1 MNRVLYLIATL
12 LLGSALA
19 ACGTDSSSGSS
30 AGDVAPASTKGVTVT
45 SSGSTGST
53 GSKSGFSLQLTD
65 APVDGAT
72 AVVMEFVAVQL
83 NATDGNW
90 ITYTFD
96 TPQIIDLLKLQ
107 GTATVD
113 LLANMESPS
122 GDYNEIRLFVGASP
136 MNNYITIA
144 GKSHQLQM
152 PGGSSSGLKIK
163 GDFTIFKTRSA
174 SLVIDF
180 DLRQSITT
188 AGKSGKYKFTPV
200 LRMANNENA
209 SHIIGTVD
217 PAKLTTGCSD
227 GLVDTFNAAYVY
239 TGNVVPGDF
248 GSGTEP
254 FSSTRIAYDNSSMS
268 YVYEAAFLPAGDYT
282 IAFTCNADLDDL
294 SKNDNLVF
302 FDYKNVTVAVNNILF
317 L

>member
-1 MNRVLYLIATL
+1 MNRVLHLIATL
-12 LLGSALA
+12 LLGSALT

-30 AGDVAPASTKGVTVT
+30 AGDVAATSTKGVTVT
-45 SSGSTGST
+45 SSGSM

-83 NATDGNW
+83 SATDGNW

-96 TPQIIDLLKLQ
+96 TPQVIDLLELQ

-113 LLANMESPS
+113 LLANMESPT
-122 GDYNEIRLFVGASP
+122 GDYNEIRLFVSAAP

-152 PGGSSSGLKIK
+152 PSGSSSGLKIK
-163 GDFTIFKTRSA
+163 GDFTIFKTRPA

-200 LRMANNENA
+200 LRMANNENIG
-209 SHIIGTVD
+209 HIIGTVD

-239 TGNVVPGDF
+239 TGKVVPDDF

-302 FDYKNVTVAVNNILF
+302 FDYKNVTVAVNNVLF

>member
-1 MNRVLYLIATL
+1 MNRVLHLIATL

-30 AGDVAPASTKGVTVT
+30 GSSAGDVALTSTKGVTVT
-45 SSGSTGST
+45 SSGST

-65 APVDGAT
+65 APIDDAT
-72 AVVMEFVAVQL
+72 AVVMHFVAVQL
-83 NATDGNW
+83 SETDGNW
-90 ITYTFD
+90 TTYTFD
-96 TPQIIDLLKLQ
+96 TPQFVDLLKLQ

-113 LLANMESPS
+113 LLANMDSPA
-122 GDYNEIRLFVGASP
+122 GNYNEIRLFVSASP
-136 MNNYITIA
+136 MTNYITIA
-144 GKSHQLQM
+144 GTSYELQM
-152 PGGSSSGLKIK
+152 PSGSSSGLKIT
-163 GDFTIFKTRSA
+163 GNFTIFTTRSA

-188 AGKSGKYKFTPV
+188 AGKSGKYKFTPI
-200 LRMANNENA
+200 LRMANNENVG
-209 SHIIGTVD
+209 HIIGTVD

-239 TGNVVPGDF
+239 MGKVVPGDF

-254 FSSTRIAYDNSSMS
+254 FSSTRIAYDNASMS
-268 YVYEAAFLPAGDYT
+268 YTYEAAFLPAGDYT
-282 IAFTCNADLDDL
+282 IAFTCNTNLDDL
-294 SKNDNLVF
+294 GKNDNLVF
-302 FDYKNVTVAVNNILF
+302 FDYKNVTVAVNNVLF